1 MLILKSLL
9 FGIYFIKI
17 SYRNYLPLLFFLL
30 LFNYV
35 VQNINN
41 PLLIFLSFIL
51 YLVISSPICV
61 NIYRSIILEK
71 PLGNHYLQFLYEEYT
86 KLFIKK
92 LFVLISAIIGIYIIH
107 IMILSPFIPQDISKM
122 TIFLYVLFLYMI
134 YIYTRL
140 FFILP
145 AAALGKS
152 YSFKEC
158 YFMTKGN
165 SIKIFLYY
173 IALVIPYVILNNYI
187 SDLFYSSKDYVGLV
201 LGISFQMIFIVLST
215 SLVAYLYK
223 GIIDSDP
230 SLRIKD

>member
-9 FGIYFIKI
+9 FGAYFLKI
-17 SYRNYLPLLFFLL
+17 SYRNYLPLFFFLL
-30 LFNYV
+30 LFHYI
-35 VQNINN
+35 VQSINN
-41 PLLIFLSFIL
+41 PLLIFLSFIF
-51 YLVISSPICV
+51 YLLISSPICV

-71 PLGNHYLQFLYEEYT
+71 PLENHYLQFLYEEYT

-92 LFVLISAIIGIYIIH
+92 IFTLISAIIGIYIIH
-107 IMILSPFIPQDISKM
+107 LMILSPFIPQDISKM
-122 TIFLYVLFLYMI
+122 TIFLYILFLYMI

-152 YSFKEC
+152 HSFKEC

-173 IALVIPYVILNNYI
+173 ISLVVPYIILNNFI
-187 SDLFYSSKDYVGLV
+187 VDLFYTSKNFVGLT
-201 LGISFQMIFIVLST
+201 LGISFQMIFIILST
-215 SLVAYLYK
+215 SIVAYLYK
-223 GIIDSDP
+223 S
-230 SLRIKD
+230 IKDQTS